1 MKQKK
6 PFDKCPVCG
15 GELQEKNVE
24 KLLKGGD
31 NTAMINVRAE
41 VCLHCGERLYSQET
55 VKCFEEIRRK
65 LEIKDVV
72 NFQLIGQSYRVTHEC
87 ELAHE

>member
-6 PFDKCPVCG
+6 TFDKCPVCG
-15 GELQEKNVE
+15 GDLQEKEVE

-41 VCLHCGERLYSQET
+41 VCLHCGERLYSQEA

-65 LEIKDVV
+65 LERKDVA
-72 NFQLIGQSYRVTHEC
+72 NFKMIGHAYQVT
-87 ELAHE
+87 ASDSV

>member
-1 MKQKK
+1 MS
-6 PFDKCPVCG
+6 CLWR
-15 GELQEKNVE
+15 ELQEKDVE

-31 NTAMINVRAE
+31 NTAMVNVRAE
-41 VCLHCGERLYSQET
+41 VCLHCGERLYSREM

-72 NFQLIGQSYRVTHEC
+72 NFQLIGQSYWVTDSV
-87 ELAHE
+87 